1 MSTRMKKLLIYG
13 YGYTASYLAETLS
26 TENYLII
33 GSSREEKKFNSDN
46 KKVKFINN
54 SQVNNCLLKDDIT
67 HILVSVPPND
77 LGDIFI
83 QNYRDIIT
91 KNKNIEWIGYL
102 SATNVYGDHN
112 GKLVSE
118 SSQTKPKT
126 KKGIN
131 RLVAE
136 KQWLE
141 LISKFNLPIKI
152 FRLAGIYGPNRN
164 IKERLIKGLVKNIF
178 KEGQFFSRIHV
189 EDIANILN
197 LSMNNITKNK
207 IYNLADDFS
216 CNLNVI
222 IEYLC
227 EKNSLIKP
235 AQIDFDDMSLDYKKE
250 SFFLENKRVDNS
262 LVKKDLLKNFKYPSF
277 KEGYKNL

>member
-1 MSTRMKKLLIYG
+1 MKKLLIYG
-13 YGYTASYLAETLS
+13 YGYTASYLAETLNI
-26 TENYLII
+26 ENYLII
-33 GSSREEKKFNSDN
+33 GSSREEKKFNLDN
-46 KKVKFINN
+46 KNVKFINN

-112 GKLVSE
+112 GELVSE

-262 LVKKDLLKNFKYPSF
+262 LVKKDLLKSFKYPSF

>member
-1 MSTRMKKLLIYG
+1 MKKLLIYG
-13 YGYTASYLAETLS
+13 YGYTASYLAETLN

-46 KKVKFINN
+46 KKIKFINN
-54 SQVNNCLLKDDIT
+54 SLVNNYLLKDDIT

-83 QNYRDIIT
+83 QNYRDIII

-131 RLVAE
+131 RLLAE

-262 LVKKDLLKNFKYPSF
+262 LVKKDLLKSFKYPSF

>member
-1 MSTRMKKLLIYG
+1 MKKLLIYG
-13 YGYTASYLAETLS
+13 YGYTASYLAESLNA
-26 TENYLII
+26 ENYLII
-33 GSSREEKKFNSDN
+33 GSSREEEKLNSDN
-46 KKVKFINN
+46 KKIKFINN
-54 SQVNNCLLKDDIT
+54 SLVNNYLLKDDIT

-83 QNYRDIIT
+83 QNYKDIII

-112 GKLVSE
+112 GELVSE

-141 LISKFNLPIKI
+141 LISNFNLPIKI

-164 IKERLIKGLVKNIF
+164 IKERMTKGLVKNIF

-189 EDIANILN
+189 DDIANILN

-216 CNLNVI
+216 CNLNVVI
-222 IEYLC
+222 DYLC

-235 AQIDFDDMSLDYKKE
+235 EQINFDDMSLDYKKE

-262 LVKKDLLKNFKYPSF
+262 LVKKDLSINLKYPSF

>member
-13 YGYTASYLAETLS
+13 YGYTASYLAETLN

-112 GKLVSE
+112 GELVSE

>member
-1 MSTRMKKLLIYG
+1 MKKLLIYG

-54 SQVNNCLLKDDIT
+54 SLVNNCLLKDDIT

-112 GKLVSE
+112 GELVSE

>member
-1 MSTRMKKLLIYG
+1 MKKLLIYG
-13 YGYTASYLAETLS
+13 YGYTASYLAETLN

-54 SQVNNCLLKDDIT
+54 SQVYNCLLKDDIT

-83 QNYRDIIT
+83 QNYREIIT

-235 AQIDFDDMSLDYKKE
+235 AQIDFDDMGLDYKKE

>member
-1 MSTRMKKLLIYG
+1 MKKLLIYG
-13 YGYTASYLAETLS
+13 YGYTASYLAETLN

-54 SQVNNCLLKDDIT
+54 SLVDNCLLKDDIT

-112 GKLVSE
+112 GELVSE

-277 KEGYKNL
+277 KEGYENL

>member
-1 MSTRMKKLLIYG
+1 MKKLLIYG
-13 YGYTASYLAETLS
+13 YGYTASYLAETLN

-54 SQVNNCLLKDDIT
+54 SLVNNCLLKDDIT

-112 GKLVSE
+112 GELVSE

-164 IKERLIKGLVKNIF
+164 IKDRLIKGLVKNIF

-235 AQIDFDDMSLDYKKE
+235 AQISFDNMSSDYKKE

>member
-13 YGYTASYLAETLS
+13 YGYTASYLAETLN

-54 SQVNNCLLKDDIT
+54 SLVNNCLLKDDIT

-112 GKLVSE
+112 GELVSE

-235 AQIDFDDMSLDYKKE
+235 SQIDFDDMSLDYKKE

-277 KEGYKNL
+277 KEGYENL

>member
-1 MSTRMKKLLIYG
+1 LN
-13 YGYTASYLAETLS
+13 

-54 SQVNNCLLKDDIT
+54 SQVYNCLLKDDIT

-83 QNYRDIIT
+83 QNYRKIIT

-235 AQIDFDDMSLDYKKE
+235 GT
-250 SFFLENKRVDNS
+250 N
-262 LVKKDLLKNFKYPSF
+262 
-277 KEGYKNL
+277 

>member
-1 MSTRMKKLLIYG
+1 MKKLLIYG
-13 YGYTASYLAETLS
+13 YGYTASYLAETLNN
-26 TENYLII
+26 ENYLII

-112 GKLVSE
+112 GELVSE

>member
-13 YGYTASYLAETLS
+13 YGYTASYLVETLN

-33 GSSREEKKFNSDN
+33 GSSREEKKFNLDN

-54 SQVNNCLLKDDIT
+54 SLVNNCLLKDDIT

-83 QNYRDIIT
+83 QNYREIIT

-112 GKLVSE
+112 GELVSE

-189 EDIANILN
+189 EDVANILS

-235 AQIDFDDMSLDYKKE
+235 AQISFDDMSPDYKKE

>member
-1 MSTRMKKLLIYG
+1 MKKLLIYG
-13 YGYTASYLAETLS
+13 YGYTASYLAETLN

-83 QNYRDIIT
+83 QNYREIIT

-112 GKLVSE
+112 GELVSE

-164 IKERLIKGLVKNIF
+164 IKERLVKGLVKNIF

>member
-1 MSTRMKKLLIYG
+1 MKKLLIYG
-13 YGYTASYLAETLS
+13 YGYTASYLAETLN

-54 SQVNNCLLKDDIT
+54 SLVNNCLLKDDIT

-83 QNYRDIIT
+83 QNYRDIII

-112 GKLVSE
+112 GELVSE

-250 SFFLENKRVDNS
+250 SLFLENKRVDNS

>member
-1 MSTRMKKLLIYG
+1 MKKLLIYG
-13 YGYTASYLAETLS
+13 YGYTASYLAETLN
-26 TENYLII
+26 TENYIII

-54 SQVNNCLLKDDIT
+54 NQVNNCLLKDDIT

-112 GKLVSE
+112 GELVSE

>member
-13 YGYTASYLAETLS
+13 YGYTASYLAETLN

-54 SQVNNCLLKDDIT
+54 SQVYNCLLKDDIT

-112 GKLVSE
+112 GELVSE

-235 AQIDFDDMSLDYKKE
+235 AQINFDDMSLDYKKE

>member
-1 MSTRMKKLLIYG
+1 MKKLLIYG
-13 YGYTASYLAETLS
+13 YGYTASYLVETLN

-54 SQVNNCLLKDDIT
+54 SLVNNCLLKDDIT

-112 GKLVSE
+112 GELVSE

>member
-13 YGYTASYLAETLS
+13 YGYTASYLAETLN

-54 SQVNNCLLKDDIT
+54 NLVNNCLLKDDIT

-112 GKLVSE
+112 GELVSE

>member
-1 MSTRMKKLLIYG
+1 MKKLLIYG
-13 YGYTASYLAETLS
+13 YGYTASYLAETLN

-54 SQVNNCLLKDDIT
+54 NQVNNCLLKDDIT

-235 AQIDFDDMSLDYKKE
+235 SQIDFDDMSLDYKKE

>member
-1 MSTRMKKLLIYG
+1 MKKLLIYG
-13 YGYTASYLAETLS
+13 YGYTASYLAETLN

-54 SQVNNCLLKDDIT
+54 SLVNNCLLKDDIT

-83 QNYRDIIT
+83 QNYRDIII

-112 GKLVSE
+112 GELVNE

-189 EDIANILN
+189 EDVANILN

-235 AQIDFDDMSLDYKKE
+235 AQISFDNMSSDYKKE

-262 LVKKDLLKNFKYPSF
+262 LVKKDLLKKFKYPSF

>member
-13 YGYTASYLAETLS
+13 YGYTASYLAETLN
-26 TENYLII
+26 TKNYLII

-54 SQVNNCLLKDDIT
+54 SLVNNYLLKDDIT

-112 GKLVSE
+112 GELVSE

-197 LSMNNITKNK
+197 LSMNNITKNE

-216 CNLNVI
+216 CNLDVI

-227 EKNSLIKP
+227 EKNNLIKP
-235 AQIDFDDMSLDYKKE
+235 AQIDFDDMSLDFKKE

-262 LVKKDLLKNFKYPSF
+262 LLKKDLLKNLKYPSF

>member
-1 MSTRMKKLLIYG
+1 MKKLLIYG
-13 YGYTASYLAETLS
+13 YGYTASYLAETLNI
-26 TENYLII
+26 ENYLII

-54 SQVNNCLLKDDIT
+54 SQVYNCLLKDDIT

-112 GKLVSE
+112 GELVSE

>member
-13 YGYTASYLAETLS
+13 YGYTASYLAETLN
-26 TENYLII
+26 TKNYLII

-227 EKNSLIKP
+227 EKNSLKKP
-235 AQIDFDDMSLDYKKE
+235 AQISFDDMSSDYKKE

>member
-1 MSTRMKKLLIYG
+1 MKKLLIYG
-13 YGYTASYLAETLS
+13 YGYTASYLVETLN
-26 TENYLII
+26 TENYIII

-112 GKLVSE
+112 GELVSE

-262 LVKKDLLKNFKYPSF
+262 LVKKDLLKSFKYPSF

>member
-1 MSTRMKKLLIYG
+1 MKKLLIYG
-13 YGYTASYLAETLS
+13 YGYTASYLVETLN

-54 SQVNNCLLKDDIT
+54 SLVNNCLLKDDIT

-112 GKLVSE
+112 GELVSE

-262 LVKKDLLKNFKYPSF
+262 LVKKDLLKSFKYPSF

>member
-1 MSTRMKKLLIYG
+1 MKKLLIYG
-13 YGYTASYLAETLS
+13 YGYTASYLAETLN

-54 SQVNNCLLKDDIT
+54 SLVNNCLLKDDIT

-112 GKLVSE
+112 GELVSE

-141 LISKFNLPIKI
+141 LISQFNLPIKI

>member
-13 YGYTASYLAETLS
+13 YGYTASYLAETLN
-26 TENYLII
+26 TESYLII

-54 SQVNNCLLKDDIT
+54 SLVNNCLLKDDIT

-112 GKLVSE
+112 GELVSE

-235 AQIDFDDMSLDYKKE
+235 AQIDFDDMSLDYRKE

>member
-13 YGYTASYLAETLS
+13 YGYTASYLAETLNI
-26 TENYLII
+26 ENYLII
-33 GSSREEKKFNSDN
+33 GSSREEKKFNLDN

-54 SQVNNCLLKDDIT
+54 SLVNNCLLKDDIT

-112 GKLVSE
+112 GELVSE

>member
-1 MSTRMKKLLIYG
+1 MKKLLIYG

-112 GKLVSE
+112 GELVSE

>member
-13 YGYTASYLAETLS
+13 YGYTASYLAETLN

-54 SQVNNCLLKDDIT
+54 SLVNNCLLKDDIT

-112 GKLVSE
+112 GELVSE

-136 KQWLE
+136 KQWRE

>member
-13 YGYTASYLAETLS
+13 YGYTASYLAETLN

-54 SQVNNCLLKDDIT
+54 NLVNNCLLKDDIT

-112 GKLVSE
+112 GELVSE

-189 EDIANILN
+189 EDVANILS

>member
-1 MSTRMKKLLIYG
+1 MKKLLIYG
-13 YGYTASYLAETLS
+13 YGYTASYLAETLN

-54 SQVNNCLLKDDIT
+54 SLVNNCLLKDDIT

-112 GKLVSE
+112 GELVSE

-141 LISKFNLPIKI
+141 LISQFNLPIKI

-197 LSMNNITKNK
+197 LSMNNITKNE

-227 EKNSLIKP
+227 EKNNLIKP
-235 AQIDFDDMSLDYKKE
+235 AQIDFDDMSLDFKKE

-262 LVKKDLLKNFKYPSF
+262 LLKKDLLKNLKYPSF

>member
-1 MSTRMKKLLIYG
+1 MKKLLIYG
-13 YGYTASYLAETLS
+13 YGYTASYLVETLN

-112 GKLVSE
+112 GELVSE

-164 IKERLIKGLVKNIF
+164 IKERLVKGLVKNIF

>member
-13 YGYTASYLAETLS
+13 YGYTASYLAETLN

-83 QNYRDIIT
+83 QNYREIIT

-112 GKLVSE
+112 GELVSE

>member
-1 MSTRMKKLLIYG
+1 MKKLLIYG

-54 SQVNNCLLKDDIT
+54 SLVNNCLLKDDIT

-83 QNYRDIIT
+83 QNYRDIII

-112 GKLVSE
+112 GELVSE